1 MARVSFFIDGFNVYH
16 SLKSKHK
23 YHKYLWLDYRKFLKK
38 FVRKGDK
45 LADIFYFS
53 AYAHWIPNRVK
64 RHKML
69 VDIWKSTG
77 IIPVM
82 GDFKEKD
89 RFCKNCK
96 TYFKSHE
103 EKQTDVNIAI
113 NIVKEAYEKSYDTA
127 ILVTNDTDLI
137 PAIRMLKNAFPQ
149 KRIGIL
155 FPIDR
160 WSSELSQE
168 CHFWRKT
175 YKKHLSKS
183 QFPDTVTLPSGIV
196 FQRPETW
203 K

>member
-1 MARVSFFIDGFNVYH
+1 LARVSFFIDGFNFYH
-16 SLKSKHK
+16 SLKADPK
-23 YHKYLWLDYRKFLKK
+23 YNKYLWLDYKRFLENY
-38 FVRKGDK
+38 VRKKDV
-45 LADIFYFS
+45 LADIYYFS
-53 AYAHWIPNRVK
+53 AYAHWDQIRVK

-69 VDIWKSTG
+69 VDTWRNTG

-89 RFCKNCK
+89 RFCNNCR

-113 NIVKEAYEKSYDTA
+113 YIIKEAFEDSYDTA
-127 ILVTNDTDLI
+127 ILVTNDTDLV
-137 PAIRMLKNAFPQ
+137 PAIRMLKNTFPR
-149 KRIGIL
+149 KRIGVL

-175 YKKHLSKS
+175 KRKQLSRS
-183 QFPDTVTLPSGIV
+183 QLPETVILPSGIT
-196 FQRPETW
+196 FQRPQSW

>member
-1 MARVSFFIDGFNVYH
+1 
-16 SLKSKHK
+16 
-23 YHKYLWLDYRKFLKK
+23 
-38 FVRKGDK
+38 
-45 LADIFYFS
+45 
-53 AYAHWIPNRVK
+53 
-64 RHKML
+64 ML

-168 CHFWRKT
+168 CHFWKKT

>member
-1 MARVSFFIDGFNVYH
+1 LARVSFFIDGFNVYH
-16 SLKSKHK
+16 SLKNDFN
-23 YHKYLWLDYRKFLKK
+23 YHKYLWLDYRRFLQK
-38 FVRKGDK
+38 FVRKIDT

-53 AYAHWIPNRVK
+53 AYAHWNQNRVK
-64 RHKML
+64 RHRML

-77 IIPVM
+77 IITIM

-103 EKQTDVNIAI
+103 EKQTDVNIGI
-113 NIVKEAYEKSYDTA
+113 YLIKEAYVNSYDTA

-137 PAIRMLKNAFPQ
+137 PAIRMLKSTFPQ
-149 KRIGIL
+149 KRVGVL

-160 WSSELSQE
+160 WSSELYQE

-175 YKKHLSKS
+175 KKKHLSKS
-183 QFPDTVTLPSGIV
+183 QLSDTVTLPSGIV
-196 FQRPETW
+196 FQRPQSW